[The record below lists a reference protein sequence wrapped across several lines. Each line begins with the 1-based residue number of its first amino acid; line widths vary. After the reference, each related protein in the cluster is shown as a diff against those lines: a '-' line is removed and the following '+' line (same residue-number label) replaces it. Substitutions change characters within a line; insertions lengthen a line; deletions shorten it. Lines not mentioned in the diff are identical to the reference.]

1 MLKYAEEQ
9 MNFGRWDGC
18 PVVVIFYLY
27 HIKIV
32 GEMSST
38 MQDYESASNPL
49 ATLLK

>member
-32 GEMSST
+32 GETSPNM
-38 MQDYESASNPL
+38 
-49 ATLLK
+49 